1 MGLLKYIVSL
11 PSHQRASIIA
21 SMLANIPTITCCC
34 DDVLPTEPHIE
45 SQSQYLSTIVSACG
59 AYATLSACVDCI
71 TQAACI
77 TLVNIIVIC
86 SALVA
91 YSAAACLALLILLLP
106 LVPLV
111 PLASFVCV
119 TPRRCCRCGA
129 RASCAA
135 CAACAACSPHT
146 SRVPATA
153 CVTCSACDAVTL
165 AAPRGNRACLAPAA
179 PNVRIAFAA
188 GFVLVL
194 PPLRCRCLHHIA
206 VRLSRPPLEWR
217 VRACVYG
224 SAHACAHK

>member
-129 RASCAA
+129 RAACAVLAPHFSRPCYRLCHLRRLRHRDACGAAWQPSLPRSRGPQRPHCLRHGFRLRCVRRCAA
-135 CAACAACSPHT
+135 AACIISQCASPN
-146 SRVPATA
+146 
-153 CVTCSACDAVTL
+153 
-165 AAPRGNRACLAPAA
+165 PRWNGGC
-179 PNVRIAFAA
+179 
-188 GFVLVL
+188 VLVCMEARTRAL
-194 PPLRCRCLHHIA
+194 TN
-206 VRLSRPPLEWR
+206 R
-217 VRACVYG
+217 V
-224 SAHACAHK
+224 